1 VSVGVATDVWVQG
14 WWGGVAV
21 APGNRLQVLLPTAT
35 VGSVPLGRGTES
47 VGGPDGS
54 RRGGVARPTVPIRLT
69 GVGLNVPAAMKL
81 HEYQAKGVF
90 ADAGIPTPA
99 SELAETVD
107 EAVAAAEGIG
117 YPVAI
122 KAQVQVGGR
131 GKAGG
136 IELVDSAEEARTAAD
151 AILGMDLK
159 GYHVDRVLVEEAV
172 DFTDELYVG
181 VTMDR
186 NEGRPVAMVSTRGGV
201 NIEEVAA
208 EDPDAIARE
217 HVDPAFGMH
226 PYQARKAV
234 YDAGVD
240 RAVANDVAG
249 VLRTLY
255 DLWDERDGAD
265 AEINPLMVTADDEVV
280 AADAVMNIDD
290 DALFRQPELAEMEE
304 DAAGDDLEA
313 KANEYGFDYVRLSG
327 NVGIIGNGAGLVM
340 TTLDLVDYYGG
351 APANFLDIGG
361 GAKAERVAN
370 ALDMVFADDN
380 VDSVVFNIF
389 GGITRGDEVA
399 EGINTALEQFEEIP
413 KPVIVRLAGTNADEG
428 MEILN
433 TDLVRVEG
441 TLEAAVQAAV
451 AAAREANA

>member
-1 VSVGVATDVWVQG
+1 
-14 WWGGVAV
+14 
-21 APGNRLQVLLPTAT
+21 
-35 VGSVPLGRGTES
+35 
-47 VGGPDGS
+47 
-54 RRGGVARPTVPIRLT
+54 
-69 GVGLNVPAAMKL
+69 MKL

-90 ADAGIPTPA
+90 AEAGLPTPA
-99 SELAETVD
+99 SELADSVD
-107 EAVAAAEGIG
+107 AAVEAAERIG
-117 YPVAI
+117 YPVAV

-136 IELVDSAEEARTAAD
+136 IELADDESEAREAAES
-151 AILGMDLK
+151 ILGMDLK
-159 GYHVDRVLVEEAV
+159 GLHVDRVLVEGAV

-181 VTMDR
+181 ITMDR
-186 NEGRPVAMVSTRGGV
+186 GEGRPVAMVSRKGGV

-217 HVDPAFGMH
+217 HVDPSFGMH

-234 YDAGVD
+234 FEAGVD
-240 RAVANDVAG
+240 RDIAMDVAS
-249 VLRTLY
+249 VLTTLY
-255 DLWDERDGAD
+255 DLWDEKD
-265 AEINPLMVTADDEVV
+265 ATEIEVNPLMVTSDDEVI

-290 DALFRQPELAEMEE
+290 DALFRHSDLADMEE
-304 DAAGDDLEA
+304 EAAGDDLEA

-351 APANFLDIGG
+351 EPANFLDIGG
-361 GAKAERVAN
+361 GAKAERVSN
-370 ALDMVFADDN
+370 ALDMVFADEN

-399 EGINTALEQFEEIP
+399 RGINEALEGFDELP
-413 KPVIVRLAGTNADEG
+413 KPVVVRLAGTNAAEG

-433 TDLVRVEG
+433 TDLVGVEE
-441 TLEAAVQAAV
+441 TLEAAVQRAV
-451 AAAREANA
+451 EQAEGVTR

>member
-1 VSVGVATDVWVQG
+1 
-14 WWGGVAV
+14 
-21 APGNRLQVLLPTAT
+21 
-35 VGSVPLGRGTES
+35 
-47 VGGPDGS
+47 
-54 RRGGVARPTVPIRLT
+54 
-69 GVGLNVPAAMKL
+69 MKL
-81 HEYQAKGVF
+81 HEYQAKEVF
-90 ADAGIPTPA
+90 AEAGIPTPDSA
-99 SELAETVD
+99 LATTVD
-107 EAVAAAEGIG
+107 EAVAAAGEVG

-136 IELVDSAEEARTAAD
+136 IKLVENDEEAREAAD

-159 GYHVDRVLVEEAV
+159 GYHVDRVLVEAAV
-172 DFTDELYVG
+172 DFVNELYVG

-186 NEGRPVAMVSTRGGV
+186 NEGEPVAMVSTRGGV

-217 HVDPAFGMH
+217 HIDPAFGMH
-226 PYQARKAV
+226 PFQARKAV

-240 RAVANDVAG
+240 RDVANDVAG
-249 VLRTLY
+249 VLTTLY
-255 DLWDERDGAD
+255 ELWDEKDGAD
-265 AEINPLMVTADDEVV
+265 AEINPLMVTADDEVI

-304 DAAGDDLEA
+304 EAAEDDLEA

-351 APANFLDIGG
+351 EPANFLDIGG
-361 GAKAERVAN
+361 GAQAERVAN
-370 ALDMVFADDN
+370 ALDMVFSDEN
-380 VDSVVFNIF
+380 VDAVVFNIF

-399 EGINTALEQFEEIP
+399 NGINSALEQFDTIP
-413 KPVIVRLAGTNADEG
+413 KPVIVRLAGTRSEEG

-433 TDLVRVEG
+433 TDLVQVEQ

-451 AAAREANA
+451 AAATEEVEE

>member
-1 VSVGVATDVWVQG
+1 
-14 WWGGVAV
+14 
-21 APGNRLQVLLPTAT
+21 
-35 VGSVPLGRGTES
+35 
-47 VGGPDGS
+47 
-54 RRGGVARPTVPIRLT
+54 
-69 GVGLNVPAAMKL
+69 MKL

-90 ADAGIPTPA
+90 ADAGVPVPDSKLA
-99 SELAETVD
+99 STVD
-107 EAVAAAEGIG
+107 EAVEAADEIG

-136 IELVDSAEEARTAAD
+136 IELVDDAEEAREAAD

-159 GYHVDRVLVEEAV
+159 GLHVDRVLVESAV
-172 DFTDELYVG
+172 DFVDELYVG

-186 NEGRPVAMVSTRGGV
+186 TVGKPVAMVSTRGGV

-208 EDPDAIARE
+208 EDPDAIVRE
-217 HVDPAFGMH
+217 HVDAAFGMH
-226 PYQARKAV
+226 PYQTRKAV

-240 RAVANDVAG
+240 REIAGDVAS
-249 VLRTLY
+249 VLGTLFQ
-255 DLWDERDGAD
+255 LWDDKD
-265 AEINPLMVTADDEVV
+265 ATEIEVNPLMVTSEGDVI
-280 AADAVMNIDD
+280 AADAVMNIDG
-290 DALFRQPELAEMEE
+290 DALFRHPDLAEMEDEAAE
-304 DAAGDDLEA
+304 DELEA

-351 APANFLDIGG
+351 EPANFLDIGG
-361 GAKAERVAN
+361 GAKAERVTN
-370 ALDMVFADDN
+370 ALDMVFSDEN

-399 EGINTALEQFEEIP
+399 KGINEALESFDEIP
-413 KPVIVRLAGTNADEG
+413 KKVVVRLAGTNAEEG

-433 TDLVRVEG
+433 TDLVTVEA
-441 TLEAAVQAAV
+441 TLEDAVQRAV
-451 AAAREANA
+451 EYADEEAN